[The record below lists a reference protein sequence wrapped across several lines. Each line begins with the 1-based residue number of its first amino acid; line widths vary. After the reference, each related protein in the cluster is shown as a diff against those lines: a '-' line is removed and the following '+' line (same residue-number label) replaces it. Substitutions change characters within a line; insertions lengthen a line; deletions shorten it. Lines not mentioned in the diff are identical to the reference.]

1 MARFEDCHTDKSSR
15 GNDLIVSAEQQFLT
29 EPAEVG
35 RLRRSNGGLHRGKN
49 AAAQKHRAGVGRE
62 RGMKQVE
69 LDAQPPDNPYR

>member
-1 MARFEDCHTDKSSR
+1 MT
-15 GNDLIVSAEQQFLT
+15 LIASAERQVLM

-35 RLRRSNGGLHRGKN
+35 RPRRSNGGLHRGKN

-69 LDAQPPDNPYR
+69 LDAQPPDNPDR